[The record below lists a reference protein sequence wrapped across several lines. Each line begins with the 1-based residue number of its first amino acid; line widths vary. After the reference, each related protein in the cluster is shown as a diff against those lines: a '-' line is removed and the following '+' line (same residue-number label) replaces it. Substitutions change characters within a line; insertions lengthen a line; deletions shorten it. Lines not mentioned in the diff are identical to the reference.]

1 MSIEYFF
8 NSVNDTF
15 GINAN
20 AALYV
25 APSNVVSL
33 ANYDFVIKLTG
44 QMNDYFNTKTYQQN
58 SLDINAVN
66 IKLETNNDFYNIGYF
81 NTTMSLGTFSF
92 NDNGIETYT
101 SFNTRI
107 LEILALKIFGHAR
120 ARAAISND
128 TEITVGIQSNLQNHI
143 ITVLNTHS
151 QNIFNQYVNQDL
163 PELNQNDINQ
173 PVNFNFQNDVFSF
186 PGYIV
191 GSLIDK
197 QNLSNALLNGVAGG
211 FTDMVNGDYNIP
223 ILIRIGN
230 N

>member
-1 MSIEYFF
+1 
-8 NSVNDTF
+8 
-15 GINAN
+15 
-20 AALYV
+20 
-25 APSNVVSL
+25 
-33 ANYDFVIKLTG
+33 
-44 QMNDYFNTKTYQQN
+44 
-58 SLDINAVN
+58 
-66 IKLETNNDFYNIGYF
+66 
-81 NTTMSLGTFSF
+81 MSLGTFSF

-128 TEITVGIQSNLQNHI
+128 TELTIGIQSNLQNHI
-143 ITVLNTHS
+143 ISVLNTHG
-151 QNIFNQYVNQDL
+151 QDIFNQYVNQDL

-197 QNLSNALLNGVAGG
+197 QNLSNALLNGVSGG

-230 N
+230 